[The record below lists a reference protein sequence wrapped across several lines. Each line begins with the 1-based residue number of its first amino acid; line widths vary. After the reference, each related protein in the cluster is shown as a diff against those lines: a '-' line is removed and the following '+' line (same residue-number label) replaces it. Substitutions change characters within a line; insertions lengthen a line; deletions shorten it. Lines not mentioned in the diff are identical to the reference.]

1 MKLSRILNTSIFKT
15 IRFNL
20 HYFGLKAFFKPKI
33 LIAKN
38 VKLVSLKGKIIIND
52 SFKRGK
58 IGFSNEQP
66 EPSKRKNSYYFNYGG
81 VLEIKGTTFEICKG
95 TSIVVK
101 KNANLT
107 LGENFYLGPSS
118 CISCEKEIKIGDNV
132 MIGWETLIMDN
143 DGHKIYSIETKE
155 LINSPKKISIQDKV
169 WVGCRCLILKGAN
182 IPKGSIIGG
191 GGIITKQLNKANTI
205 YINNKEVKENVY
217 YQV

>member
-118 CISCEKEIKIGDNV
+118 CISCEKEIEIGDNV

-143 DGHKIYSIETKE
+143 DGHKIYSNETNE
-155 LINSPKKISIQDKV
+155 LINSPKKICIHDKV
-169 WVGCRCLILKGAN
+169 WVGCRCLILKGAQ
-182 IPKGSIIGG
+182 
-191 GGIITKQLNKANTI
+191 ITKGTIIAACGIVNKELTQTFSI
-205 YINNKEVKENVY
+205 YVNNKVVRENVTFEI
-217 YQV
+217 